1 MRPFLVLLLAFSL
14 LTTTSGC
21 NYIVLLGYLIGG
33 PPSIEPDFDA
43 VTTESLTEK
52 DVVVAVF
59 CDAPKEI
66 LYDFNKIDREVGKLV
81 GYQLH
86 NHKIKTIRPDIVRD
100 WIDRNPDWD
109 EPEEIGVGVGAT
121 HIIYIELSNYS
132 IYEENS
138 HELYRGRTEG
148 MVTVYKLDEE
158 GEAENIYD
166 KELNSL
172 WPLEAPR
179 STSDISRASFQTFYL
194 TRLSDEIGR
203 LFYEYYNG
211 DDVAHAT

>member
-1 MRPFLVLLLAFSL
+1 MRPFLIVLLSVSL
-14 LTTTSGC
+14 LTTTVGC

-43 VTTESLTEK
+43 VTTESLTARG
-52 DVVVAVF
+52 VIVAVV

-66 LYDFNKIDREVGKLV
+66 LYDFNKIDREIGKLV
-81 GYQLH
+81 GYRLH
-86 NHKIKTIRPDIVRD
+86 QHKIKTIRPDLVRD
-100 WIDRNPDWD
+100 WIDRNPNWD
-109 EPEEIGVGVGAT
+109 QPEEIGAAVNAT
-121 HIIYIELSNYS
+121 HVIYIELTSYS

-148 MVTVYKLDEE
+148 MVTVYALDEE
-158 GEAENIYD
+158 GEGENIYD

-172 WPLEAPR
+172 WPLAAPR
-179 STSDISRASFQTFYL
+179 ATSDISRVSFQSQYL
-194 TRLSDEIGR
+194 VRLSDEIGR

-211 DDVAHAT
+211 DDIAHAT

>member
-1 MRPFLVLLLAFSL
+1 MRQFVIGLLCVCL

-43 VTTESLTEK
+43 VTTESLTDK
-52 DVVVAVF
+52 DVIVAVV

-66 LYDFNKIDREVGKLV
+66 LYDFNKVDRDIGKLV

-86 NHKIKTIRPDIVRD
+86 KHKIKTIRPDLVRD
-100 WIDRNPDWD
+100 WIDRNPNWD
-109 EPEEIGVGVGAT
+109 EPEEIGVGVKAT
-121 HIIYIELSNYS
+121 HVIYIELTSYS
-132 IYEENS
+132 VYEENS

-148 MVTVYKLDEE
+148 MVTVYALDEE
-158 GEAENIYD
+158 GEGENIYD

-172 WPLEAPR
+172 WPLAAPR
-179 STSDISRASFQTFYL
+179 STSDVSRAGFQAQYL

-203 LFYEYYNG
+203 LFYEYYTG
-211 DDVAHAT
+211 DDMSHAT